1 MFAIVSSSGLKSS
14 NQEIAAQEAESRYSN
29 KPQGILAL
37 NYVASLFPAKQL
49 SMQGSL
55 FQQY

>member
-1 MFAIVSSSGLKSS
+1 VFAIVSFSGLKSS

-29 KPQGILAL
+29 KPQGSLAL

-49 SMQGSL
+49 SMQGSP